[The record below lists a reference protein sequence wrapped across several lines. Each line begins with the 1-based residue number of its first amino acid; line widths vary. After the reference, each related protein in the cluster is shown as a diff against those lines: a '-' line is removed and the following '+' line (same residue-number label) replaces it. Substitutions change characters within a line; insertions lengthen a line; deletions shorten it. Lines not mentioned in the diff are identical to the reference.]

1 MKKNGI
7 AVVGRVAERTELLDG
22 QTVKT
27 KILYE
32 ELRKTFPDRKIICID
47 TYQYRKNALP
57 ILYRTLKAF
66 MECEHFFVLLS
77 RNGRKFF
84 FPVLTGLNALF
95 HRKLYHDVVGGALP
109 EEARMRPALRKQL
122 KRFVV
127 NWVEFPEMKTQ
138 LENLGINNVEVLP
151 NFKRLQL
158 LSEDELGCV
167 QTSPFLFTM
176 FSRVIKQKGIET
188 AAESIAEVNRR
199 FGGQKA
205 VLHIYGPVEES
216 YQREFSELLDKF
228 NDCVFYKGCVPYD
241 ESVKALRNSFMLL
254 FPSVYKGEGMPG
266 TIIDAF
272 SAGVPVIASDWHFN
286 GELVRNDETGY
297 CYDWKNP
304 KLLTERI
311 CYAIDHPEKIDRM
324 RKSCLKEAKKYTPE
338 AAMEQICR
346 KILK

>member
-1 MKKNGI
+1 
-7 AVVGRVAERTELLDG
+7 
-22 QTVKT
+22 
-27 KILYE
+27 
-32 ELRKTFPDRKIICID
+32 
-47 TYQYRKNALP
+47 
-57 ILYRTLKAF
+57 
-66 MECEHFFVLLS
+66 
-77 RNGRKFF
+77 
-84 FPVLTGLNALF
+84 
-95 HRKLYHDVVGGALP
+95 
-109 EEARMRPALRKQL
+109 
-122 KRFVV
+122 
-127 NWVEFPEMKTQ
+127 MKTQ